1 MNDHTDLQVIECNRL
16 HSEEAKSRNN
26 ENFALWTNN
35 LQDIVHLEPG
45 DKVSIHGAMVSERG
59 AGQSSSIEIK
69 GESLGFKKTF
79 QHIVATPKH
88 IAGSNASEMIVG
100 ADTIEAVVTNTEKEI
115 RDDEGNFLM
124 SYYVPANGKN
134 YIDLPRRFWLDESET
149 ARYTGVDKQSTGMSL
164 CDPFNQ
170 RDTENTSKVD
180 KFAFYDDF
188 YQIYTGSNVEKL
200 SKLKKDN
207 SRFTIMMAEKTFFS
221 ASSASA
227 NKSSMPPQYLR
238 EPEYFTYYP
247 YRELK
252 TVKVPSGFNSP
263 EYIATEITRQLQS
276 VVSQNTFTLRDGE
289 DKVDNADLPGY
300 PIPVTRTTETE
311 TYKPFNVAS
320 ITHEY
325 SSQTQFNS
333 FLNASTNLNDGY
345 EYLKQY
351 HIVGCKR
358 PELYETGR
366 LINRTSAQVISGT
379 LGSHII
385 SATNG
390 SAYVTSL
397 DYDDTAV
404 LDDFRNF
411 ILAQEKYPE
420 IWDIFSDTRTPYN
433 ANDTINNSRWC
444 HINRY
449 HNASMT
455 HYAGAVAN
463 TIFDTATLGW
473 GGYKDFS
480 WNTADI
486 GNNKFIKQCSSV
498 ILPFEYDASQKDT
511 YYAKPDNNLGE
522 RTYGCFG
529 RNASGKIIIYGTKHN
544 GVNSSLSTLLISAS
558 GATTIEEKRKIGFDQ
573 HFTAPGMNYVLPCN
587 GYAGVNAFTTT
598 DTYADS
604 LLVNGNTANGAQPYD
619 IDPLTRYRIN
629 QLYLGANAP
638 RLNYDGTH
646 FTISDLHTAQNSG
659 NDNRADNPFF
669 TAFAR
674 DATSESD
681 VVYVMN
687 PREQYNDLTTA
698 RKPYILDVAGSIK
711 NGSAKLSTATF
722 FNTNLEPWRIYD
734 SLTGVM
740 IEDFNLT
747 AEEWRGSLWE
757 LLGFSYNQ
765 FNSTKNTRLSYVSYD
780 NANDLSIL
788 ATNAEVNEGDTK
800 IYSQN
805 MYGVPLFSNM
815 LPIGGL
821 FQDNSNNSYL
831 RYYPEIKQKT
841 QSIQIIA
848 DNLPTRMIRG
858 YYTIRSNLIT
868 DTPFIGGKV
877 NNTTMP
883 IIGIVDKINGD
894 GDFYFQ
900 QESSLVFTITKP
912 LRLASLTCS
921 IHDPDGSYARVSEQ
935 STVLFKLEK
944 DRKITYNVAEE
955 IIQEQQQQK

>member
-45 DKVSIHGAMVSERG
+45 DKVSVHGAMVSERG

-69 GESLGFKKTF
+69 GESLGFKKEF
-79 QHIVATPKH
+79 DHIVATPQH

-100 ADTIEAVVTNTEKEI
+100 ADIIEAVFTRTSKEI

-134 YIDLPRRFWLDESET
+134 YIDLPRRFWLDESES
-149 ARYTGVDKQSTGMSL
+149 AKFTGTDKQAVGMSL
-164 CDPFNQ
+164 SDPFNQ
-170 RDTENTSKVD
+170 RDTENTAKVD
-180 KFAFYDDF
+180 KYAFYDDF
-188 YQIYTGSNVEKL
+188 YQIYTGAANKEKL

-207 SRFTIMMAEKTFFS
+207 SRYTIMMAEKTYFS
-221 ASSASA
+221 ASAASA

-238 EPEYFTYYP
+238 EPEYQTYYP

-252 TVKVPSGFNSP
+252 TVSVPFGFNSP

-276 VVSQNTFTLRDGE
+276 VVSQKVFSARDAQDE
-289 DKVDNADLPGY
+289 DTDNKDLPGF
-300 PIPVTRTTETE
+300 PIPITRTTETE

-320 ITHEY
+320 TTHEY
-325 SSQTQFNS
+325 PSASGVSKFI
-333 FLNASTNLNDGY
+333 NASTNLDDGY
-345 EYLKQY
+345 DYLKQY

-366 LINRTSAQVISGT
+366 TINRTSGQVINLT
-379 LGSHII
+379 RGSHII

-390 SAYVTSL
+390 SAYITCL
-397 DYDDTAV
+397 DYDNKAV

-420 IWDIFSDTRTPYN
+420 IWNIFSDKRTPYN
-433 ANDTINNSRWC
+433 ASDTIENSRWC

-449 HNASMT
+449 KNASMT
-455 HYAGAVAN
+455 LYTGADAT

-480 WNTADI
+480 WNNASI
-486 GNNKFIKQCSSV
+486 GAGKFIKQCNSV
-498 ILPFEYDASQKDT
+498 ILPFEYDPSQKDT
-511 YYAKPDNNLGE
+511 YYERPDESLGE

-544 GVNSSLSTLLISAS
+544 GVGSNLLTLLISGS
-558 GATTIEEKRKIGFDQ
+558 GATAIEANRKIGFDQ

-587 GYAGVNAFTTT
+587 GYAGVNAWTNT
-598 DTYADS
+598 DQYADS
-604 LLVNGNTANGAQPYD
+604 QLTNGYEKFGASPYS
-619 IDPLTRYRIN
+619 INPLNKYRVN

-659 NDNRADNPFF
+659 NDNAAGNPFE
-669 TAFAR
+669 TDVSR
-674 DATSESD
+674 DANSESD

-698 RKPYILDVAGSIK
+698 RKPYIRKPVAQTT
-711 NGSAKLSTATF
+711 AKLEASYM
-722 FNTNLEPWRIYD
+722 NTNLEPWRIYD

-740 IEDFNLT
+740 IEDFGLT
-747 AEEWRGSLWE
+747 EQEWKGTLWE
-757 LLGFSYNQ
+757 LLGFSYKQ
-765 FNSTKNTRLSYVSYD
+765 FHSTQNTRLSYVSYD
-780 NANDLSIL
+780 NANDLSIV

-800 IYSQN
+800 IYVQN
-805 MYGVPLFSNM
+805 LYKTPLFTNM

-821 FQDNSNNSYL
+821 FDDDSSNGFL

-883 IIGIVDKINGD
+883 IIGVVDKINGD

-900 QESSLVFTITKP
+900 QETSLVFTITKP

-935 STVLFKLEK
+935 STILFKLEK
-944 DRKITYNVAEE
+944 DRKITYNVAQE
-955 IIQEQQQQK
+955 IIQEQQQK